1 MVWQRLSELI
11 GPKSSSTETVS
22 RGPSIQRQSVIA
34 AIFENKTLMIT
45 DRSRFELCHFV
56 QCKFLLDEAG
66 VSQDTKIFLNCNF
79 DGCDFG
85 MPRDDFLAFTQ
96 AAVVNV
102 AIQSRVTL
110 RQAIDEAVRR
120 YYRQRPT
127 RTALCLDPS
136 NQSEREE
143 LAEWVRAEYRKIIAE
158 HAKSK

>member
-1 MVWQRLSELI
+1 LW
-11 GPKSSSTETVS
+11 
-22 RGPSIQRQSVIA
+22 
-34 AIFENKTLMIT
+34 
-45 DRSRFELCHFV
+45 
-56 QCKFLLDEAG
+56 DEAG
-66 VSQDTKIFLNCNF
+66 VSQDKKVFLKCNF

-102 AIQSRVTL
+102 TIQSRVAL
-110 RQAIDEAVRR
+110 QQAIDEAVRR

-127 RTALCLDPS
+127 RTARCLDPS

-158 HAKSK
+158 HARGK